1 MRKGGLRP
9 VNILLCG
16 GFLGA
21 GKTTLINKLLRGMTA
36 RGLTVAVVENE
47 AGQEGIDTALVEA
60 GGIRVTPLFGGC
72 VCCQISGEML
82 TAVQRIEDELAPDWV
97 VVEMSGL
104 ALMDG
109 IRDTFRRYGRPS
121 LVLHTLAVADMAR
134 WPKLLRAMEPVIR
147 RQLAGAGVV
156 AVNKVDLAPPG
167 AGELAQVAELAP
179 GAVLVPLSAAGAE
192 PVQVWDQIHTAL
204 LRGEEAQA

>member
-1 MRKGGLRP
+1 M
-9 VNILLCG
+9 NILLCG

>member
-1 MRKGGLRP
+1 M
-9 VNILLCG
+9 NILLCG

-72 VCCQISGEML
+72 VCCQISGELL

>member
-1 MRKGGLRP
+1 M
-9 VNILLCG
+9 NILLCG
-16 GFLGA
+16 CFLGA